1 MTMRTATVLMTLVM
15 LAACART
22 PVPLVPVEV
31 VEAEPATSPSLQQRV
46 ERVRSE
52 AADGQGLDVLPVRDA
67 QVEDLREAAVDA
79 EARGELAEAESLLAQ
94 ALQLRPYSPEL
105 LQQAAEVA
113 LLAGDINTAIER
125 AGRAW
130 QLGPQVGSLC
140 RRSWGTMREAYD
152 EARHEEGVQIA
163 VRKIEDCTVAGPV
176 RM

>member
-1 MTMRTATVLMTLVM
+1 MTMRHMTVLVALAL

-22 PVPLVPVEV
+22 PEPVAPAV
-31 VEAEPATSPSLQQRV
+31 VQADATPSPSLQQRV

-52 AADGQGLDVLPVRDA
+52 AGDGQGLDVLPVRDA
-67 QVEDLREAAVDA
+67 QVEDLREAASEA
-79 EARGELAEAESLLAQ
+79 EAVGDLARAESLLAQ
-94 ALQLRPYSPEL
+94 ALELRPDSPEL

-113 LLAGDINTAIER
+113 LLAGDVNSAIEW
-125 AGRAW
+125 ATRAW

-152 EARHEEGVQIA
+152 EARHDEGVQIA
-163 VRKIEDCTVAGPV
+163 ARKIEDCTVVGPV